1 MCPRRPSDEFQ
12 GRNTRL
18 MQGAGGIRRT
28 GHGHLIGRR
37 SRLQHALGRRNATTP
52 ADSVGC
58 LTAVQNRLSAVH
70 PSSIARDQRAD
81 HTTLDRQVVVA
92 GEEVRRRVAHDRPR
106 LRIRSNGL
114 AQAAQSHWDVMTVG
128 PTSPT
133 RSTSSEPHHGQITRS
148 EAWAP
153 WGTRRRRRPRHRG
166 RVWAAGCRSARREA
180 RTMRPPT
187 ARKAWS
193 NGHNQSRTSNG
204 QPATEAVR

>member
-1 MCPRRPSDEFQ
+1 H
-12 GRNTRL
+12 
-18 MQGAGGIRRT
+18 GAPESKTAAG
-28 GHGHLIGRR
+28 
-37 SRLQHALGRRNATTP
+37 LGC
-52 ADSVGC
+52 C

-92 GEEVRRRVAHDRPR
+92 GGEVRRRVAHDRPPLR
-106 LRIRSNGL
+106 LRSNGL

-128 PTSPT
+128 PASPT

-148 EAWAP
+148 EAWAL

-180 RTMRPPT
+180 TDDETTDR
-187 ARKAWS
+187 A
-193 NGHNQSRTSNG
+193 
-204 QPATEAVR
+204 

>member
-1 MCPRRPSDEFQ
+1 MQHKADAGCRRDSTNWPWPSDRAEVEAPACPWSPQ
-12 GRNTRL
+12 CNN
-18 MQGAGGIRRT
+18 AGG
-28 GHGHLIGRR
+28 L
-37 SRLQHALGRRNATTP
+37 SC
-52 ADSVGC
+52 C

-106 LRIRSNGL
+106 SRIRSNRTGSRRR
-114 AQAAQSHWDVMTVG
+114 ARSHWDVMTVG

-133 RSTSSEPHHGQITRS
+133 RSTSAEPHHGQITRS
-148 EAWAP
+148 EAWAL

-166 RVWAAGCRSARREA
+166 RVWGPAAGPRGVRR
-180 RTMRPPT
+180 RTMRSPT

-193 NGHNQSRTSNG
+193 DGHNQSRTSNG